1 MHRQVAKDRPWI
13 IPLDPTGPTAMSSE
27 DSPFQNFVEQY
38 MKVGKMGSWMYTLT
52 QSMYFAIMKIP
63 SKILPPSHKD
73 SQKILEIFTSPK

>member
-38 MKVGKMGSWMYTLT
+38 MKKEKWVVGCTR
-52 QSMYFAIMKIP
+52 
-63 SKILPPSHKD
+63 
-73 SQKILEIFTSPK
+73 